1 MRYGTWVWQ
10 VILLD
15 EVEEWFLDLAKT
27 DQAAAAQV
35 LGAIDLLAQEGPTLG
50 RPAVDRLKR
59 SKLHNLKELRPST
72 GSEKAVPLHLR
83 H

>member
-59 SKLHNLKELRPST
+59 SKLHKLYYDKET
-72 GSEKAVPLHLR
+72 
-83 H
+83 